1 MKIDLEKLVN
11 EIMKEIPEFTIP
23 RAYVRNVA
31 EENID
36 CFDTRS
42 EVTAETKMQLTED
55 SGLEFMLSRKEA
67 EDYMCDEFSDEKWSA
82 VSIDD
87 KVSSRL
93 IKAME
98 DDGNSTILELLKN
111 MPLIP
116 AAKLITSIVMKNLS
130 LRGVETTPEDAEA
143 VCMSVIEDLNTCLDE
158 LNGDFDDDFDEDDDD
173 DDEDDV
179 FGELGIEFDTD
190 DDVTIDFGNK
200 GPEDLKITRGRRSRI
215 TRFPGKK

>member
-1 MKIDLEKLVN
+1 MKIDLEKLVK
-11 EIMKEIPEFTIP
+11 EIMKEIPENSIP
-23 RAYVRNVA
+23 EAYVREIA

-143 VCMSVIEDLNTCLDE
+143 VCMSVIEDLNTSLDE
-158 LNGDFDDDFDEDDDD
+158 LNGDFDDDFDDDDD
-173 DDEDDV
+173 DDEDV
-179 FGELGIEFDTD
+179 FADLGIEFDTGD
-190 DDVTIDFGNK
+190 DLTIDIGNT
-200 GPEDLKITRGRRSRI
+200 GPEDMKIIRGRRSRI